1 MKFNTIDRMMLLIR
15 LFYVAAS
22 GLLISGGAISLDG
35 QRTGD
40 YLVQAAYIIFA
51 VIISIIIT
59 MVLYLRSQKSR
70 LAPASLIV
78 YSINTRVMH
87 SYNWLTCYCS
97 TSVALPSPSPSS
109 SYASATLSFLHS

>member
-70 LAPASLIV
+70 HLSLYIASTLG
-78 YSINTRVMH
+78 SCT
-87 SYNWLTCYCS
+87 
-97 TSVALPSPSPSS
+97 
-109 SYASATLSFLHS
+109 ATIG